1 MNAKIPNIENGE
13 IFIYGDKV
21 NTEVEK
27 MSSAI
32 EREIDSLVRIGYY
45 ETEEGVIADAV
56 RALLEKKPELRR
68 EIAIYLYK
76 NGEVSLWKASEIARM
91 NLEEFKEVLSR
102 RGIKIKVSGTKEES
116 DKRLKEVFDV

>member
-1 MNAKIPNIENGE
+1 
-13 IFIYGDKV
+13 
-21 NTEVEK
+21 
-27 MSSAI
+27 MSSVI
-32 EREIDSLVRIGYY
+32 EKEIDSLVGIGYY
-45 ETEEGVIADAV
+45 ETEGGVIADAV

-68 EIAIYLYK
+68 EIAIHLYK

-91 NLEEFKEVLSR
+91 NLEEFKGVLSR

>member
-1 MNAKIPNIENGE
+1 
-13 IFIYGDKV
+13 
-21 NTEVEK
+21 

-32 EREIDSLVRIGYY
+32 EREIDSLVMMGYY
-45 ETEEGVIADAV
+45 ETEGGVIVDAV

-68 EIAIYLYK
+68 EIAIHLYK
-76 NGEVSLWKASEIARM
+76 NGEVSIWKASEIARM
-91 NLEEFKEVLSR
+91 NLEEFKEVLLH

>member
-1 MNAKIPNIENGE
+1 MA
-13 IFIYGDKV
+13 
-21 NTEVEK
+21 
-27 MSSAI
+27 SAI
-32 EREIDSLVRIGYY
+32 EKEIDSLVGIGHY
-45 ETEEGVIADAV
+45 ETEGGVIADAV

-76 NGEVSLWKASEIARM
+76 NGEVSLWKASAIARM

-116 DKRLKEVFDV
+116 DKRLKEVFDVL

>member
-1 MNAKIPNIENGE
+1 MA
-13 IFIYGDKV
+13 
-21 NTEVEK
+21 
-27 MSSAI
+27 SAI

-45 ETEEGVIADAV
+45 ETEGGVIADAV

-68 EIAIYLYK
+68 EIAIHLYK

-91 NLEEFKEVLSR
+91 NLEEFKEVLSHG
-102 RGIKIKVSGTKEES
+102 GIKIKVSGTKKEG

>member
-1 MNAKIPNIENGE
+1 
-13 IFIYGDKV
+13 
-21 NTEVEK
+21 
-27 MSSAI
+27 MSSSI

-45 ETEEGVIADAV
+45 ESEDRVMADAI

-76 NGEVSLWKASEIARM
+76 NSEVSLWKASDIARM

>member
-1 MNAKIPNIENGE
+1 
-13 IFIYGDKV
+13 
-21 NTEVEK
+21 

-32 EREIDSLVRIGYY
+32 EKEIDSLVGIGYY
-45 ETEEGVIADAV
+45 ETEGGVIVDAV

-68 EIAIYLYK
+68 EIAIHLYK

-91 NLEEFKEVLSR
+91 NIEEFKEVLSH
-102 RGIKIKVSGTKEES
+102 RGIKIKLSGTKEES